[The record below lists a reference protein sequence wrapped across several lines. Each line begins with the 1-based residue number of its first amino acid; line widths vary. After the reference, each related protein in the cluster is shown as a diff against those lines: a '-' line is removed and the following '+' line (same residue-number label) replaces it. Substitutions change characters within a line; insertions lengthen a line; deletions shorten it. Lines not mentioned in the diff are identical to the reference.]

1 MGLRLQPGALSRR
14 VIRWRSSSAGGATPS
29 GNASGDSILTRA
41 SALGGRILARG
52 FLGATAATGG
62 ALAFMYAVP
71 PPNDDTAQDKVYLV
85 QPKEQKGLLLEGSLL
100 LRIRE
105 ALWIGARTMWLLT
118 IFLPL
123 FFITPLAFYWDDSGK
138 WRERWASLLLHTL
151 ETAGPAFM
159 KWGQWA
165 AARPD
170 LLPTDICSKLESL
183 HQEAP
188 VHSFAYTKTILENAF
203 GAPLE
208 KLFDEFDPV
217 PLASGTIGQVHRAVI
232 SPGCTS
238 LVCGADAEEQLVKER
253 TLVAVKV
260 RHPSVESSIRHDFAI
275 LKGIT
280 HVLNMMPSLEWLHL
294 NELTWQ
300 FETMLAAQVDLTTEG
315 LKLEAFNYNFR
326 LWNFVAFPKP
336 IFAHPAAL
344 VETFEEGV
352 TIQKYLKEAAK
363 VANTEGVTALNE
375 FNQILAKLGLSLM
388 MKMMLWDNLVH
399 ADLHPGNVLVREP
412 PSNLA
417 TGSPI
422 VAMLGRLAGFKW
434 QSCPQI
440 VLLDAGM
447 TADLESS
454 DSGNLLDFF
463 QAVSTF
469 DGPNLARTMM
479 HFSVD
484 KDDDAKQAAFAS
496 VMPDFVGEISDLMA
510 YFKGRSDD
518 KMWVN
523 FNLCLEGILQTVR
536 SYHLCIQGSVCTI
549 IVTSMML
556 AQMQDSL
563 DSDCHVMQVLDKFL
577 LLKEVG
583 RLGSE
588 NWAKWMDYLIA
599 IDSVITWSESSF
611 KPDTK
616 RHLYTILQGNRS
628 A

>member
-1 MGLRLQPGALSRR
+1 MFIVILQADGDVRVSRQRRLREPRYALNSESAIRWMGFRR

-208 KLFDEFDPV
+208 KLFDEFDP
-217 PLASGTIGQVHRAVI
+217 IHRKCHSQSA
-232 SPGCTS
+232 
-238 LVCGADAEEQLVKER
+238 GAGVSDKLLHSRAEEQLVKER

-336 IFAHPAAL
+336 IFAHPAVATRL
-344 VETFEEGV
+344 STP
-352 TIQKYLKEAAK
+352 AAK

-518 KMWVN
+518 KIWESAAVLRLALPVKYM
-523 FNLCLEGILQTVR
+523 G
-536 SYHLCIQGSVCTI
+536 GSV
-549 IVTSMML
+549 
-556 AQMQDSL
+556 
-563 DSDCHVMQVLDKFL
+563 VLDKFL